1 MLPNHLGYQWFF
13 LTFSEQWENS
23 CIVAGP
29 SQRKC
34 PWKDHCYPWS
44 MMECNANLRLP
55 IKTGCRISEWRFYS
69 SAIVCQELKSM
80 KYGKLVSLP
89 FVWCLGLPHNQRCVY
104 VSVYVHCWPSSKVYP
119 RNWGFHSALGS
130 NWRYTYTTTR
140 VPRQPAP
147 LRFSFSS
154 FGCHWLSL
162 IKTSSSCRILF
173 TFNYI

>member
-1 MLPNHLGYQWFF
+1 MSMKRPLLSLEYDGMQCQPSFTYQDWMQNFRMTF
-13 LTFSEQWENS
+13 LF
-23 CIVAGP
+23 
-29 SQRKC
+29 
-34 PWKDHCYPWS
+34 
-44 MMECNANLRLP
+44 
-55 IKTGCRISEWRFYS
+55 
-69 SAIVCQELKSM
+69 VCQELKSM

-119 RNWGFHSALGS
+119 YVMRLKRNWGFHSALGS